1 MLKPLP
7 TSPPT
12 KPSSSASSKTP
23 GSVIIAAMPQVNRR
37 IVLASRPTGQPV
49 PENFRLEE
57 TPMPVPGEGEA
68 LLKTHWL
75 SLDPYMRG
83 RMSDAPSYAA
93 PTAIGGV
100 MPGATICEAIGTGQM
115 VAATTGWQEY
125 AVVPAKTLRP
135 IETALAPAPAW
146 LGVLGMPG
154 LTAYGGLLN
163 IGQPKAGETVVVA
176 AASGPVGGAVGQI
189 AKIKSC
195 RAVGIAGGP
204 EKCRLVRDEW
214 GFDECI
220 DHRAPDFAQQL
231 RKACPNGIDIYFENV
246 GGKVLE
252 AVIPL
257 LNDFA
262 RIPLCGLVAWYNL
275 DRLPEGP
282 DRSPTLLRTMLT
294 KRLLVRGFIVT
305 DFMSQF
311 ADFQRDMPAW
321 VASGRM
327 KHREH
332 IVEGL
337 ANAPG
342 ALIGLLKGE
351 NFGKVVVRI
360 G

>member
-1 MLKPLP
+1 M
-7 TSPPT
+7 S
-12 KPSSSASSKTP
+12 
-23 GSVIIAAMPQVNRR
+23 QVNRR
-37 IVLASRPTGQPV
+37 IVLASRPTGEPA

-57 TPMPVPGEGEA
+57 TPIPAPREGEA
-68 LLKTHWL
+68 LLKTLWL

-83 RMSDAPSYAA
+83 RMNDAPSYAA
-93 PTAIGGV
+93 PTGIGEV
-100 MPGATICEAIGTGQM
+100 MPGATICEVMGAGQL
-115 VAATTGWQEY
+115 VAAATGWQEY
-125 AVVPAKTLRP
+125 AVAPVKTLRP
-135 IETALAPAPAW
+135 IDISLAPAPAW

-189 AKIKSC
+189 AKIKGC

-214 GFDECI
+214 NFDACI
-220 DHRAPDFAQQL
+220 DHRAADFAAQL
-231 RKACPNGIDIYFENV
+231 KDVCPNGIDVYFENV

-252 AVIPL
+252 TVIPL
-257 LNDFA
+257 LNNFA

-275 DRLPEGP
+275 DRLPQGP
-282 DRSPTLLRTMLT
+282 DRSPILLRTILT
-294 KRLLVRGFIVT
+294 KRLFVRGFIVT

-311 ADFQRDMPAW
+311 ADFQRDVPAW

-337 ANAPG
+337 ANAPN

-351 NFGKVVVRI
+351 NFGKAVIRVS
-360 G
+360 